1 MIKSLT
7 SDIFEHELQRKSLE
21 NGFVENKWVRLYYR
35 ESTHPI
41 EGVDIELDIWQWT
54 YLVSPDLT
62 NKALSNFSAD
72 LSWDERSALLYDNS
86 FVRDVK
92 EGFESIITVMSFDG
106 IIPRRRQVR
115 INEDLIYMFHL
126 FETTDNEGNRNY
138 TQFNDGEEKIVITV
152 SKNEVKILHQYLCD
166 FLASK
171 KMNLVCAIRSE
182 LNMPPSLTSH
192 IGCQYTY
199 TGPEGITETTDNSN
213 TNFSVTI
220 TGGIE
225 FQSWLVG
232 KKIIPYKEFGEF
244 KSSFDGDYAEFTIGY
259 DTNTCENIKA
269 KCNDDSLRYKRV
281 FFKKGVLDKYR
292 QDVSVKIGPNYI
304 SSVYFSLKCDNER
317 PDYIWAYIKDLRCL
331 PYSEQLHWASYD
343 MLPLETPPS
352 NFYKESQIS
361 WNARS
366 TSPDFVFRHLFA
378 EVNRLWQNK
387 FGWPLFK
394 PTTGL
399 QHNAIERVF
408 VLGSNEPGYFR
419 NLLLPFNLVL
429 AESINVDEL
438 EKLKFEIPKKD
449 CGNILKLNYFLEA
462 NGHKRNCFINFLLQ
476 LNTLRSEFSE
486 THRNKSEYSDK
497 MLKALEFIGLDVDA
511 ANYVEATVNIFNNAN
526 EAFRWLLSIIEN
538 INVL

>member
-1 MIKSLT
+1 MAQTIGP
-7 SDIFEHELQRKSLE
+7 DIFNHSIPKRTLE
-21 NGFVENKWVRLYYR
+21 NGFIENKWVRLFFQ
-35 ESTHPI
+35 ETSHPFDDDA
-41 EGVDIELDIWQWT
+41 VELYILQWA

-62 NKALSNFSAD
+62 DKALSNFNAD
-72 LSWDERSALLYDNS
+72 LSCDEHSALLYDNS
-86 FVRDVK
+86 FRRNIKD
-92 EGFESIITVMSFDG
+92 GFESIITVMNFEG
-106 IIPRRRQVR
+106 IKPRRSQIR
-115 INEDLIYMFHL
+115 ISEDLIHMFHL
-126 FETTDNEGNRNY
+126 YETIDNEGNRNY
-138 TQFNDGEEKIVITV
+138 TQFNDGEEKVVITV
-152 SKNEVKILHQYLCD
+152 SKNEVKTLHQYLCD

-182 LNMPPSLTSH
+182 LNMPPSLTSY
-192 IGCQYTY
+192 IGCRYTY
-199 TGPEGITETTDNSN
+199 TGPEGITDTTDDSI
-213 TNFSVTI
+213 TNFSIAI

-225 FQSWLVG
+225 FQSWFVG

-269 KCNDDSLRYKRV
+269 KCNDDSLRYKKV
-281 FFKKGVLDKYR
+281 YFKKGVLDKYR
-292 QDVSVKIGPNYI
+292 QDVNVTIGPNYI
-304 SSVYFSLKCDNER
+304 SPVYFSLKCDNDR
-317 PDYIWAYIKDLRCL
+317 PDYIWAFLKDLRCL

-352 NFYKESQIS
+352 DFYKESQIS

-366 TSPDFVFRHLFA
+366 SSPDFVFRHLFT
-378 EVNRLWQNK
+378 EVNRLWHNK

-399 QHNAIERVF
+399 QDNAIERVF

-438 EKLKFEIPKKD
+438 ERLKFEIPKKD

-462 NGHKRNCFINFLLQ
+462 KGHKRNCFINFLLQ

-497 MLKALEFIGLDVDA
+497 MLKALDFIGLDVDA
-511 ANYVEATVNIFNNAN
+511 ANYVEATINLSNNAN
-526 EAFRWLLSIIEN
+526 EAFRWLIPRIDNLN
-538 INVL
+538 